1 MLRVVFPYIEV
12 GLIVKAAAN
21 EVWQILVD
29 TSRWVEW
36 GPSIRAVECT
46 ERFLTALFLGPCE
59 DRSGILGALCR
70 DSLRTGENLV
80 LARVRYSGNHAHGGR
95 SWR

>member
-12 GLIVKAAAN
+12 GLSVKASAE

-36 GPSIRAVECT
+36 GPSIRAVEST
-46 ERFLTALFLGPCE
+46 ERLLTALSSGTGE
-59 DRSGILGALCR
+59 DRSGIFGAICR
-70 DSLRTGENLV
+70 GSLRTGENLV
-80 LARVRYSGNHAHGGR
+80 LEHLRVSGNHAHGGK
-95 SWR
+95 S